1 MHTLPSHPPVWHR
14 RNHSK
19 FVFYAAKWKVF
30 LPSLSTRWCLL
41 RKVRVRQSSWT
52 RYSRQWGAKLFANS
66 INNNK
71 NESFWSRFPP
81 LGCCWLVIAQWI
93 IYYSIKLWK
102 IVERMLFQCLM
113 RSRPPIHFFFS
124 SGQANGCE
132 FNCRLRC
139 VARVELKWKN
149 ILWTTPQRWLHL
161 ESSLVH
167 RRLCFSYR
175 FLHHVKLADPF
186 LSFAQLRIGELRENA
201 ENIYIVGD

>member
-149 ILWTTPQRWLHL
+149 ILWTTPNADYILRVHSFTGVSAFLTVFCATLNWPIRFCRLHNS
-161 ESSLVH
+161 ES
-167 RRLCFSYR
+167 
-175 FLHHVKLADPF
+175 
-186 LSFAQLRIGELRENA
+186 GN
-201 ENIYIVGD
+201 